1 MAQRITIQEY
11 ADIKGLMVYDIVQ
24 NAKEKGVI
32 LPEAPEY
39 VLDDS
44 QLRQIDPIFAHQ
56 YKYKQIIPQSN
67 IGSNESAPMIF
78 TLKKEKQINEEPRVL
93 GKIDLS
99 SLNQSTRPKHRTK
112 KEQNPKNLLS
122 EETIA
127 KLREF
132 GNTHQNERFTGK
144 VQRVMPHGAYV
155 TVEKLSAF
163 LYTKDVTWGYI
174 DDINN
179 FLYEGMEIEVT
190 IIGYE
195 EEKKKLRVGRKQLLD
210 DPLLSQIDQFATG
223 NEIQGIVKKISKS
236 RAYIEIQNGA
246 IVEASIPNG
255 YTYPIGKTISGNI
268 ISIDISKHLVEIDI
282 TSQLMPKAD
291 HGSKQPK
298 EKEQLKLDKN
308 IAIVQFYDSR
318 VNNFGK
324 VLTNALGINNEDT
337 SGKLYTFNLNERN
350 WKSEVSPEEDVWIIM
365 NPSTFRGRRE
375 AINGDWLTYDKNGLL
390 LALPYRGIC

>member
-11 ADIKGLMVYDIVQ
+11 ADIKGLMVYNIVQ

-32 LPEAPEY
+32 LPEDPEY

-56 YKYKQIIPQSN
+56 YKYKQIIPKSN
-67 IGSNESAPMIF
+67 IDSNESAPKIF
-78 TLKKEKQINEEPRVL
+78 TLKKENQINKEPRVP

-127 KLREF
+127 QLREF

-163 LYTKDVTWGYI
+163 LYIKDVTWGYI

-195 EEKKKLRVGRKQLLD
+195 EDFLTR
-210 DPLLSQIDQFATG
+210 S
-223 NEIQGIVKKISKS
+223 
-236 RAYIEIQNGA
+236 
-246 IVEASIPNG
+246 
-255 YTYPIGKTISGNI
+255 
-268 ISIDISKHLVEIDI
+268 
-282 TSQLMPKAD
+282 
-291 HGSKQPK
+291 
-298 EKEQLKLDKN
+298 KLD
-308 IAIVQFYDSR
+308 FD
-318 VNNFGK
+318 
-324 VLTNALGINNEDT
+324 
-337 SGKLYTFNLNERN
+337 
-350 WKSEVSPEEDVWIIM
+350 
-365 NPSTFRGRRE
+365 
-375 AINGDWLTYDKNGLL
+375 
-390 LALPYRGIC
+390 